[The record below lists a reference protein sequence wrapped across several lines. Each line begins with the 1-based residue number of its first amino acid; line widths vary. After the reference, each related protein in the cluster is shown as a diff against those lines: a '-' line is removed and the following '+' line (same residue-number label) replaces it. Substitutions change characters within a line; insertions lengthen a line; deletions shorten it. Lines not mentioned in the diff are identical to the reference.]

1 LSTGSKELLA
11 QYGSK
16 LAKLSSRKF
25 YDLAAVPALLA
36 LLQRQECLRE
46 VTIFKAEIIL
56 PCFFPAIASGRL
68 RCLRSFWLN
77 GELIPTCSI
86 VPLAAFL
93 SAFWSMGCLP
103 LLEELCVAGGCEN
116 GGVAILMKALAS
128 TRRRKRVALGKSS
141 PSS

>member
-1 LSTGSKELLA
+1 LSLLLLLPGPAVETLCPFLRTPDITRLSTGSKELLA

-16 LAKLSSRKF
+16 LAKLSSRKC

-36 LLQRQECLRE
+36 LLQWQECLRE

-68 RCLRSFWLN
+68 RWLWLN

-86 VPLAAFL
+86 VPLVPFCPWDACH
-93 SAFWSMGCLP
+93 SWKN
-103 LLEELCVAGGCEN
+103 CVW
-116 GGVAILMKALAS
+116 
-128 TRRRKRVALGKSS
+128 LGAVRI
-141 PSS
+141 